1 MTLGTLRYCTL
12 LNETLLD
19 KQLLEMAANG
29 KREKRAPQEEIMTL
43 KMKSILRYD
52 VFVNGEQFGKLKYI
66 WCRLR
71 HETGNVTVA

>member
-1 MTLGTLRYCTL
+1 
-12 LNETLLD
+12 
-19 KQLLEMAANG
+19 MAANG
-29 KREKRAPQEEIMTL
+29 KGKRAPQEEIMTL
-43 KMKSILRYD
+43 KMRSILRYD